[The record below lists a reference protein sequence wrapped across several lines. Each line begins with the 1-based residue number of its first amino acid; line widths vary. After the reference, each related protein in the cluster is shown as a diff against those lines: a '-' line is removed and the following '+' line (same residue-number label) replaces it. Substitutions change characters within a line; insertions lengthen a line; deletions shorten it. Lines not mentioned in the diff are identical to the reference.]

1 MIRSLLQGEP
11 ARCSQGDLVRDFLY
25 VQDAAYAFITL
36 LEEEITG
43 AVNIASGNPV
53 VLKDIIYKIGEKL
66 NGKNL
71 IRLGEK
77 SVSANEPPLVV
88 ADVRFL
94 KNRLGWSP
102 KFDLDEGLNQTI
114 HWWQKQLSGKK

>member
-1 MIRSLLQGEP
+1 VVRALLRKEI
-11 ARCSQGDLVRDFLY
+11 ANCSHGNQIRDFLY
-25 VQDAAYAFITL
+25 VQDVADAFVNL
-36 LEEEITG
+36 LDSDITG
-43 AVNIASGNPV
+43 PVNIASGTPI

-71 IRLGEK
+71 IRLREN
-77 SVSANEPPLVV
+77 SVSPNEPPLVV

-114 HWWQKQLSGKK
+114 HWWQERLSGKK